1 MKQEHII
8 KPQGASSNFFDCSC
22 GLKSLL
28 INQVAAHI
36 KGVGQV
42 SVIEPQTSKPETTQT
57 EPKITAP
64 NFIKHIELATGKKHI
79 VINNEDYYISQNEIE
94 AIKNQVLEKE
104 ESNDFI

>member
-8 KPQGASSNFFDCSC
+8 KPQGPNSNLFDCSC
-22 GLKSLL
+22 GLKSSL
-28 INQVAAHI
+28 IESIAAHI
-36 KGVGQV
+36 KAVSQV
-42 SVIEPQTSKPETTQT
+42 SVMQPEASKPKTQT
-57 EPKITAP
+57 EPKITTP
-64 NFIKHIELATGKKHI
+64 DFIKHIELATGKKHI